1 MSWFTLRSFHSILLV
16 NVRKKLNNLPR
27 VIFISLKGTDPS
39 SFKFFS
45 HSILSPETEERK
57 KENRCCAPPPP
68 PEFRWLSTSTEN
80 KDCTAQF
87 CTQFNTP
94 NYSGTLSSGFPSFQE
109 VLCSFFCTDQYF
121 VSLLH
126 TCPLFWLFFFFPK
139 RFPLSMKQTM
149 TFVRK
154 GEPVGGSEF
163 KSY

>member
-1 MSWFTLRSFHSILLV
+1 MD
-16 NVRKKLNNLPR
+16 VRKKLNLPR

-57 KENRCCAPPPP
+57 KINVMHPHLP
-68 PEFRWLSTSTEN
+68 
-80 KDCTAQF
+80 Q
-87 CTQFNTP
+87 
-94 NYSGTLSSGFPSFQE
+94 SSGNCLLQLKIKIVLPNFAPNLIPLIIQVPYHQVSHHFRKLCAHSSVPINISFLFYIP
-109 VLCSFFCTDQYF
+109 VPYF
-121 VSLLH
+121 G
-126 TCPLFWLFFFFPK
+126 FFFFFPK
-139 RFPLSMKQTM
+139 HFPLSMKQTM